1 MSTSSPK
8 RLWSD
13 RPLYQKNKY
22 VWSMRGSDKKMGL
35 EKLENWSKYQLFR
48 DGGNLKTHGHY
59 QRWIAACSFT

>member
-1 MSTSSPK
+1 
-8 RLWSD
+8 
-13 RPLYQKNKY
+13 
-22 VWSMRGSDKKMGL
+22 MRGSDKKMGI